1 MDSEPCEANLDRSRE
16 GASRPGKD
24 ICYNPGMD
32 KEPVAGQDIGA
43 AVRKVRALLQQAM
56 LRDRA
61 YVGRK
66 LQALIDRSPRARD
79 PKTSLEALG
88 GFEKR
93 LEASI
98 REKEERIA
106 RCPAL
111 RYPRELP
118 IVARRQDIVRAIKD
132 HQVVIISGETGCG
145 KSTQI
150 PKFCLEAGRG
160 AVGKIG
166 CTQPRRIAAITI
178 AHRIAQE
185 LGEPLGRSVGYKIRF
200 QDRTSHDAY
209 IKIMTD
215 GMLLAETQGDPRL
228 YEYDT
233 LIVDEAHER
242 SLNIDFLLGITR
254 TLLDARPDLKLV
266 VTSATLDTEKFSR
279 AFGRAPVIQVGGRMF
294 PVEVEYASE
303 EDAREAGA
311 ARRAEDADYVERAV
325 KAVDRLKARH
335 GPGDILV
342 FMPTEQDILEAC
354 EKLAGK
360 HYVGTTILP
369 LYARLPAA
377 QQGRVYSVHG
387 AKIVVA
393 TNVAETSLTIP
404 GIRFVVDTGL
414 ARISQYQPGTRINS
428 LPVSDISR
436 ASADQRKGRCGRVQ
450 EGVCVR
456 LYTKEDY
463 EARPEFTPPEILRSN
478 LAEVILRMIDLRL
491 GHPSDFPFVDM
502 PHPRAVKDGFDTLF
516 ELGAITG
523 KGRDFALTPLGRR
536 MAPMPLDPRVSRML
550 LKAAEEGCLRE
561 VAVIAAALSI
571 RDPRERPPDQTAAAD
586 ARHALFTHPDSDFLS
601 LFNVWEAYR
610 MANRETGSQNKLKK
624 FCAENFLSFPRMREW
639 GFVHEQVLAI
649 LEEQKV
655 PPGRREKL
663 EMSEGLYAAIHR
675 SILSGFLS
683 NIAVRKE
690 KSVYTAAKGREVM
703 AFPGSTV
710 FGKAR
715 PWIVAADMVQTS
727 RLYART
733 AAKIDPEWL
742 EELGGGLCRYSYSDP
757 HWDRERGEVTAKEK
771 VTLFGLEI
779 VPGRNVAYARIAPDE
794 AHEIFIR
801 SALVEGD
808 VEDPPA
814 FLKHNLE
821 LAAKVAELEE
831 KLRRRDICVPDDD
844 VARFY
849 SSRLAGMHDLRTL
862 EREVRKR
869 GDGFLR
875 MTEKDLMRVD
885 PDEEK
890 IAAFPDVLDVD
901 GRPFRAVYRFAP
913 GEESDGVTL
922 KVPASLVKSLPAEP
936 LEWGVPGQYTDKIT
950 ALLKGLP
957 KRYRKLLMP
966 LAEKSDIIVRE
977 MKPTDVSLF
986 RTLARFVK
994 QRFQVDIPASEW
1006 ARAELPLHLRTRVAV
1021 TDHEGREIAAARNLD
1036 ILRKSAVATGVPE
1049 DSPAWKS
1056 AKERWERADIPGWDF
1071 GPLPETVA
1079 AGPYTA
1085 AFPAL
1090 EAGEKGVNLRLFRS
1104 REEAAAA
1111 HPAGV
1116 AALLLPRFAKDLD
1129 FVKRYLALPEECDA
1143 SALFFGGKAA
1153 VMKAMAEAL
1162 KREVFRKNVRTRE
1175 EFDALAAGA
1184 VRDLFAKGTEL
1195 KDLVV
1200 RILGAYGKVRGA
1212 LPKKAAP
1219 AASFS
1224 GLGRA
1229 SAEGGLSG
1237 SIKAELERL
1246 VPADFLE
1253 TRTMDALRQL
1263 PRRLEAL
1270 KIRAERAKY
1279 DPEKD
1284 RKKEEQVEPYTL
1296 ALGRIVK
1303 RFDRDTSPEK
1313 KAAVEE
1319 LRGMIEEFRVSLFAP
1334 EVKTAYPISAKRLTL
1349 KIKDIEAMG

>member
-1 MDSEPCEANLDRSRE
+1 
-16 GASRPGKD
+16 
-24 ICYNPGMD
+24 MD
-32 KEPVAGQDIGA
+32 KARVEGLDIGA
-43 AVRKVRALLQQAM
+43 AVRRVRGLLQRSM

-66 LQALIDRSPRARD
+66 LQTFVDKSQRARD
-79 PKTSLEALG
+79 PKTALEALDG
-88 GFEKR
+88 LEKR

-98 REKEERIA
+98 REKEARIA

-111 RYPRELP
+111 HYPRELP
-118 IVARRQDIVRAIKD
+118 IVARRQDIVRAIRD

-150 PKFCLEAGRG
+150 PKMCLEAGRG

-185 LGEPLGRSVGYKIRF
+185 LGEPLGRSIGYKIRF
-200 QDRTSHDAY
+200 QDRTSRDAY
-209 IKIMTD
+209 VKIMTD
-215 GMLLAETQGDPRL
+215 GMLLAETQADPRL

-242 SLNIDFLLGITR
+242 SLNIDFLLGIAR

-266 VTSATLDTEKFSR
+266 ITSATLDTEKFSK
-279 AFGRAPVIQVGGRMF
+279 AFGRAPVIHIGGRMF
-294 PVEVEYASE
+294 PVEIEYE
-303 EDAREAGA
+303 PDDAA
-311 ARRAEDADYVERAV
+311 ARRAEDTDYVERAV
-325 KAVDRLKARH
+325 KAVERLKARH

-342 FMPTEQDILEAC
+342 FMPTEQDILETC

-404 GIRFVVDTGL
+404 GIRFVLDTGL

-450 EGVCVR
+450 EGICVR

-463 EARPEFTPPEILRSN
+463 ESRPEFTPPEILRSN
-478 LAEVILRMIDLRL
+478 LAEVILRMIDLKL
-491 GHPSDFPFVDM
+491 GYPSDFPFVDM

-516 ELGAITG
+516 ELGAISG
-523 KGRDFALTPLGRR
+523 KGRDFALTLLGRR
-536 MAPMPLDPRVSRML
+536 MAPMPLDPRISRML

-561 VAVIAAALSI
+561 VAIIASALSI

-586 ARHALFTHPDSDFLS
+586 AKHALFQHPDSDFLS
-601 LFNVWEAYR
+601 ILNVWEAYR
-610 MANRETGSQNKLKK
+610 LANKETGSQNKLKK
-624 FCAENFLSFPRMREW
+624 FCAENFLSHPRMREW

-649 LEEQKV
+649 LEEQRV
-655 PPGRREKL
+655 PAGRREKL
-663 EMSEGLYAAIHR
+663 EMSEGLYTAIHR

-690 KSVYTAAKGREVM
+690 KSIYTAAKGREVM
-703 AFPGSTV
+703 AFPGSTI
-710 FGKAR
+710 FGKSR

-727 RLYART
+727 RVYART
-733 AAKIDPEWL
+733 AAKINPAWL
-742 EELGGGLCRYSYSDP
+742 EDLGGSLCRYSYSDP
-757 HWDRERGEVTAKEK
+757 HWDKERGEVTAKEK

-779 VPGRNVAYARIAPDE
+779 VSGRNVSYARIAPDE
-794 AHEIFIR
+794 AHEIFVR

-808 VEDPPA
+808 VEDAPP

-821 LAAKVAELEE
+821 LAEKVAELEE
-831 KLRRRDICVPDDD
+831 KLRRRDICVAEDDI
-844 VARFY
+844 ARFY
-849 SSRLAGMHDLRTL
+849 SSRLAGIRDLRTL
-862 EREVRKR
+862 EREIRTQG
-869 GDGFLR
+869 GDAFLR
-875 MTEKDLMRVD
+875 MTEKDLMRVN
-885 PDEEK
+885 PDEER
-890 IAAFPDVLDVD
+890 IAAFPDVVDVD

-913 GEESDGVTL
+913 GEESDGMTL
-922 KVPASLVKSLPAEP
+922 KVPAALVKSLPAEP
-936 LEWGVPGQYTDKIT
+936 LEWGVPGQYADKIA

-966 LAEKSDIIVRE
+966 LAEKTDIVVRE
-977 MKPTDVSLF
+977 MRPTDVSLF
-986 RTLARFVK
+986 KTLARFVK
-994 QRFQVDIPASEW
+994 QRFQVDIPAAEW

-1036 ILRKSAVATGVPE
+1036 ILRKSAVATGGPE

-1056 AKERWERADIPGWDF
+1056 AKERWERAGIPGWDF

-1085 AFPAL
+1085 AFPGF
-1090 EAGEKGVNLRLFRS
+1090 EAGEKGVNIRLFRS
-1104 REEAAAA
+1104 REEAAAS

-1116 AALLLPRFAKDLD
+1116 AALVLPRFAKDLE

-1143 SALFFGGKAA
+1143 AALFFGGKAA

-1162 KREVFRKNVRTRE
+1162 KREVFRKNVRTKE

-1200 RILGAYGKVRGA
+1200 RIVGAFGKVRGG
-1212 LPKKAAP
+1212 LPKGP
-1219 AASFS
+1219 ALTSS
-1224 GLGRA
+1224 SSSLGRA
-1229 SAEGGLSG
+1229 SAAGGISG
-1237 SIKAELERL
+1237 SIKSELDRL
-1246 VPADFLE
+1246 VPANFLE

-1270 KIRAERAKY
+1270 RIRAERAKC

-1284 RKKEEQVEPYTL
+1284 RKKEEQVEPYAL
-1296 ALGRIVK
+1296 AAERIRR
-1303 RFDRDTSPEK
+1303 RFDKDTSPEK

-1334 EVKTAYPISAKRLTL
+1334 EVKTSFPISPKRLTL
-1349 KIKDIEAMG
+1349 KIKEIETMG

>member
-1 MDSEPCEANLDRSRE
+1 MGP
-16 GASRPGKD
+16 
-24 ICYNPGMD
+24 
-32 KEPVAGQDIGA
+32 GQDLGA
-43 AVRKVRALLQQAM
+43 AVRRVRGLLQQSM

-66 LQALIDRSPRARD
+66 LQALVDKSPRARD
-79 PKTSLEALG
+79 PRTALG
-88 GFEKR
+88 ALGELEKR

-98 REKEERIA
+98 RQKEDRIA
-106 RCPAL
+106 RCPVL

-118 IVARRQDIVRAIKD
+118 IVARRQDIVRAIRD

-150 PKFCLEAGRG
+150 PKMCLEAGRG

-242 SLNIDFLLGITR
+242 SLNIDFLLGIAR

-266 VTSATLDTEKFSR
+266 VTSATLDTEKFSK

-294 PVEVEYASE
+294 PVEVEYESADDAS
-303 EDAREAGA
+303 
-311 ARRAEDADYVERAV
+311 RRAEDTDYVERAV
-325 KAVDRLKARH
+325 KAVDKLKVRH

-342 FMPTEQDILEAC
+342 FMPTEQDILETC
-354 EKLAGK
+354 ERLAGK
-360 HYVGTTILP
+360 PYVGTTILP

-377 QQGRVYSVHG
+377 QQGRVYSVRG

-450 EGVCVR
+450 EGICVR

-463 EARPEFTPPEILRSN
+463 ESRPEFTPPEILRSN

-491 GHPSDFPFVDM
+491 GYPSDFPFVDM

-523 KGRDFALTPLGRR
+523 KGRDFTLTPLGRR
-536 MAPMPLDPRVSRML
+536 MAPMPLDPRISRML

-561 VAVIAAALSI
+561 VAVIASALSI

-586 ARHALFTHPDSDFLS
+586 ARHAHFKHPDSDFLS

-610 MANRETGSQNKLKK
+610 LIHKETGSQNKLKK

-639 GFVHEQVLAI
+639 GFVHDQVLAI
-649 LEEQKV
+649 LEEQKI
-655 PPGRREKL
+655 PPGRRERL

-690 KSVYTAAKGREVM
+690 KSIYTAAKGREVM
-703 AFPGSTV
+703 AFPGSTI

-733 AAKIDPEWL
+733 AAKIDPDWL
-742 EELGGGLCRYSYSDP
+742 EELGGSLCRYSYSDP
-757 HWDRERGEVTAKEK
+757 RWDKERGEVTAKEK
-771 VTLFGLEI
+771 VSLFGLEI
-779 VPGRNVAYARIAPDE
+779 VPGRSVSYARIAPDE
-794 AHEIFIR
+794 AHEIFLR

-808 VEDPPA
+808 VVDPPP

-831 KLRRRDICVPDDD
+831 KLRRRDICVAEDDI
-844 VARFY
+844 ARFY
-849 SSRLAGMHDLRTL
+849 ASRLTGINDLRTL
-862 EREVRKR
+862 EREIRKR
-869 GDGFLR
+869 GDAFLR
-875 MTEKDLMRVD
+875 MTEKDLMRVN

-890 IAAFPDVLDVD
+890 VAAFPDILDVD

-936 LEWGVPGQYTDKIT
+936 LEWGVPGQYAEKVA

-966 LAEKSDIIVRE
+966 LAEKSEIIVRE

-994 QRFQVDIPASEW
+994 QRFQVDIPAAEW

-1021 TDHEGREIAAARNLD
+1021 TDHEGKEIAAARNLD

-1056 AKERWERADIPGWDF
+1056 AKERWERTGIPGWDF

-1085 AFPAL
+1085 AFPGL

-1104 REEAAAA
+1104 REEAASA

-1116 AALLLPRFAKDLD
+1116 AAFLMPRFAKDVE
-1129 FVKRYLALPEECDA
+1129 FVKRYLALPEEWDA
-1143 SALFFGGKAA
+1143 VALYFGGKTA

-1162 KREVFRKNVRTRE
+1162 KREVFRKNVRTKE
-1175 EFDALAAGA
+1175 EFEALAAGA

-1200 RILGAYGKVRGA
+1200 RILVAYGKVRGG
-1212 LPKKAAP
+1212 LPKGSASTS
-1219 AASFS
+1219 SFS

-1229 SAEGGLSG
+1229 SAAGGVSE
-1237 SIKAELERL
+1237 SIKAELDRL

-1253 TRTMDALRQL
+1253 TRTMDMLRQL

-1279 DPEKD
+1279 DPDKD
-1284 RKKEEQVEPYTL
+1284 RKKEEQVEPYAL

-1303 RFDRDTSPEK
+1303 HFDRDTSPEK

-1334 EVKTAYPISAKRLTL
+1334 EVKTAFPISAKRLTL